1 MPFKQKQQVNLG
13 FLPNDTYPPND
24 TKVYIYKRTNGH
36 LYAYSFGS
44 EKHICCDD
52 ELITSIPIFNF
63 IVSPTRVP
71 IHRPDANHV
80 MLYIYGG
87 EVYMYDINLTSTLVG
102 GSGGGD
108 IEGLIEW

>member
-1 MPFKQKQQVNLG
+1 MNNCSLEQINIG
-13 FLPNDTYPPND
+13 TLPSGSFPRDNGRT
-24 TKVYIYKRTNGH
+24 YIYKRPNGH
-36 LYAYSFGS
+36 IYVYSNGS

-63 IVSPTRVP
+63 IVSPTRIP

-80 MLYIYGG
+80 MLYRYGA

-102 GSGGGD
+102 GSGGGQ